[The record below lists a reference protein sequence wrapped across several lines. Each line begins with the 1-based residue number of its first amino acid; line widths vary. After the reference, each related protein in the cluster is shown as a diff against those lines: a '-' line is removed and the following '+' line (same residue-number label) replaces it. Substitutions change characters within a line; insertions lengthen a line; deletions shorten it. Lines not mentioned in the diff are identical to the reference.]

1 MTCTDAQVR
10 QTMKEHRQGK
20 TQNQVLHRAFPAR
33 YILNLIQE
41 DGHAEVVA
49 PRWVEAVVEFWQEGQ
64 LADRDASQPFIFI
77 ANIEQRRPPTA
88 HTALPKKGRLPGAP
102 RADYGQHLATD
113 YRHVDRARRK

>member
-1 MTCTDAQVR
+1 M
-10 QTMKEHRQGK
+10 
-20 TQNQVLHRAFPAR
+20 
-33 YILNLIQE
+33 
-41 DGHAEVVA
+41 VA
-49 PRWVEAVVEFWQEGQ
+49 PRWVEAVVEFWQEVQ

-113 YRHVDRARRK
+113 YRHVDRARCK